1 MSWLTALYK
10 FDIVYNNNNARVIN
24 GKKQQK
30 KTKCCQWAIRVE
42 DRLLADK
49 LLVCWWVS
57 STCLQNENSWR
68 WQ

>member
-30 KTKCCQWAIRVE
+30 KTKCCQWAIRVHHE
-42 DRLLADK
+42 LLAVDV
-49 LLVCWWVS
+49 LTLHFFL
-57 STCLQNENSWR
+57 T
-68 WQ
+68 